1 MSNSD
6 PKSRPRPGPWPPAPD
21 NSALPPSSWAKR
33 TGFRPKFSGETN
45 ASDSGQISLPPRP
58 SPASRE
64 PDPAAQPDLEAGRP
78 RPPPPT
84 VNGQPEKEKEKEK
97 AQTKAEKE
105 KAVKKR
111 SGAGANGNA
120 PNPAVAAEPFAAA
133 QQRRTVRSEEAV
145 DALPPQSGAD
155 DDGVMGRHSHMKY
168 EIRDT
173 PGLGKF
179 LSFLSLSLSIYTLI
193 YLFQVYFEIL
203 DGYLVEC
210 IILVRFTETFSIVVM
225 YLIFFKLIKSFSF

>member
-84 VNGQPEKEKEKEK
+84 VNGQPEKEKEK
-97 AQTKAEKE
+97 AQTAAEKE

-120 PNPAVAAEPFAAA
+120 PNPAVAAEPGAAA

-145 DALPPQSGAD
+145 DALPPQI
-155 DDGVMGRHSHMKY
+155 GVGGHWKCGINSAVCVRSNHAVAHVFRFKVAL
-168 EIRDT
+168 DT
-173 PGLGKF
+173 GSIICFPRSCIGDYQLPGISRTQWKCNV
-179 LSFLSLSLSIYTLI
+179 S
-193 YLFQVYFEIL
+193 
-203 DGYLVEC
+203 
-210 IILVRFTETFSIVVM
+210 ILVLLLV
-225 YLIFFKLIKSFSF
+225 K